1 MIEFIWVET
10 KPHLP
15 KRGFTLIELLVVI
28 AIIAILAAMLLPALS
43 RAKEKAKAINCVN
56 NLKQMGLAHIMY
68 VQDHDGQTIPFYN
81 ESGIADLWL
90 AKLISYQGNV
100 AKIRFCPTTP
110 AQDDTSWKL
119 KSNVVLPAPGTADYP
134 WRYWFT
140 TSNYYGSYAINGWL
154 QQGSPQVDPSK
165 QFRKESSITSAAQ
178 TPVFMDSIWTDA
190 SPLADSPPP
199 KNLYE
204 GDRDDMARIC
214 IARHGGAGAAQAPRR
229 RLPGSPLPG
238 AIQMVYADGHVATVK
253 LENLW
258 QQYWHLNYV
267 PPAVRPP

>member
-1 MIEFIWVET
+1 MWVHST
-10 KPHLP
+10 RPLS

-28 AIIAILAAMLLPALS
+28 AIIAILAALLLPALS
-43 RAKEKAKAINCVN
+43 KAKEKARAINCIS
-56 NLKQMGLAHIMY
+56 NLKQLGLAHIMY
-68 VQDHDGQTIPFYN
+68 VQDYNGQTIPFYN
-81 ESGIADLWL
+81 ESGVADLWL

-100 AKIRFCPTTP
+100 AKIRFCPVTP
-110 AQDDTSWKL
+110 AVDDATWKSM
-119 KSNVVLPAPGTADYP
+119 SNVVLPAPGTADYP

-140 TSNYYGSYAINGWL
+140 TNNYYGSYAISGWL
-154 QQGSPQVDPSK
+154 QQGSPITPPYNQY
-165 QFRKESSITSAAQ
+165 QFLKESAITHPAQ
-178 TPVFMDSIWTDA
+178 TPAFMDSIWVDA
-190 SPLADSPPP
+190 SPMADSPPP

-204 GDRDDMARIC
+204 GDNGDMARIC

-229 RLPGSPLPG
+229 RLPGSPMPG
-238 AIQMVYADGHVATVK
+238 AIQMVYVDGHAAPIK